1 MSTRQPK
8 RITKEEPHKKL
19 DPREVKSRSTARPS
33 GSYRDNDP
41 YYDEYEFH
49 ENVKGGREPAGRE
62 TRYQRATR
70 NIYDDF
76 TIEDEISYTDDYDDV
91 RQYSKRH
98 EPSKARRVIGKI
110 ILYLQLVATVVVFI
124 LLLRFHVLKDT
135 TMIIIGIL
143 LGLAWLISFIFQR
156 KHFNKG
162 QAISMVVSIL
172 LCIAL
177 AGVSL
182 LLIRTNTMLQS
193 VTSGRTYD
201 ISRYD
206 VAVRADNPAQ
216 KVSDTKGYVYAIQP
230 TFKQEE
236 LASVISQVQQD
247 VGSDIETVQMGSA
260 FGQAEALLNGEVDAL
275 IYNDAFTSTILE
287 QIEDYETQVR
297 ILDTYMVKTEAEEIK
312 TAEVVEDSNT
322 IFVYI
327 SGTDSEG
334 EISMTGRSDVNI
346 VAGINTGTKQVLLIT
361 VPRDYYVEFPGITA
375 PGTRDKLTHAGI
387 YGMDELILTVQ
398 NLLGYDMNYY
408 VRVNFSSLENIVDAM
423 GGIMVYNE
431 KNFVS
436 HGGLIYPEGQ
446 LYMNG
451 LYALHY
457 VRERFAFEDG
467 DFARGRNQVKVI
479 NAMLDKLAS
488 VNTLANYNAVA
499 DAVSRSVSTNI
510 PADTIT
516 DLINIQLNEN
526 PEWHVV
532 SYQMLGKIMFQ
543 PCQSA
548 NGAYLSVDMP
558 YQEAIDNA
566 QILLRE
572 LLDGKVLSE
581 DLQLTENDQLTYV
594 MQPVG

>member
-1 MSTRQPK
+1 MSIRQPK

-49 ENVKGGREPAGRE
+49 ESVKSTREPSVRE

-70 NIYDDF
+70 NVYDDF
-76 TIEDEISYTDDYDDV
+76 TIEDEVSYTDDYDDV
-91 RQYSKRH
+91 RRYGKRNGI
-98 EPSKARRVIGKI
+98 SKARRVVGKV
-110 ILYLQLVATVVVFI
+110 ILYLQLVASIVAFI
-124 LLLRFHVLKDT
+124 LILRFHVLKDT
-135 TMIIIGIL
+135 TVIIIGIL
-143 LGLAWLISFIFQR
+143 LVLAWLINFIFQR

-162 QAISMVVSIL
+162 QAVSMVISII
-172 LCIAL
+172 LCIVL
-177 AGVSL
+177 VGVSL
-182 LLIRTNTMLQS
+182 LLIRTNTMLQT

-216 KVSDTKGYVYAIQP
+216 KVSDTSGYVYGIQP

-247 VGSDIETVQMGSA
+247 VGGEIETVQMGSSL
-260 FGQAEALLNGEVDAL
+260 GQAQALLNGEVDAL

-287 QIEDYETQVR
+287 QIEDYENQVR
-297 ILDTYMVKTEAEEIK
+297 ILDTYMVKTETEEIK
-312 TAEVVEDSNT
+312 TAEVVENSNT
-322 IFVYI
+322 ILVYI

-334 EISMTGRSDVNI
+334 EVSMTGRSDVNI
-346 VAGINTGTKQVLLIT
+346 VAGINTGTKEILLIT
-361 VPRDYYVEFPGITA
+361 IPRDYYVEFPGITA

-398 NLLGYDMNYY
+398 HMLEYDMNYY
-408 VRVNFSSLENIVDAM
+408 VRVNFSSLENIIDAM
-423 GGIMVYNE
+423 GGIAVYNE
-431 KNFVS
+431 KDFVS
-436 HGGLIYPEGQ
+436 HAGLIYPEGM

-467 DFARGRNQVKVI
+467 DFARGRNQVKVMQ
-479 NAMLDKLAS
+479 AMLDKLAS
-488 VNTLANYNAVA
+488 VNTLANYSAVA
-499 DAVSRSVSTNI
+499 DAISKSVSTNI
-510 PADTIT
+510 PTDTIT
-516 DLINIQLNEN
+516 ELINIQLSEN
-526 PEWHVV
+526 PAWHVV

-558 YQEAIDNA
+558 YQEAIENA
-566 QILLRE
+566 QILLKQ
-572 LLDGKVLSE
+572 LLDGEVLSE
-581 DLQLTENDQLTYV
+581 DLQLTEDDQLTFV
-594 MQPVG
+594 TQPVG